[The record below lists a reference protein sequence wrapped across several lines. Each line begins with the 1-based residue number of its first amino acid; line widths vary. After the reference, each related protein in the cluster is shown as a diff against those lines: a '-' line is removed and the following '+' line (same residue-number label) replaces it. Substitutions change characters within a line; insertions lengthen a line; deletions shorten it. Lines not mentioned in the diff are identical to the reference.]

1 MPQYSLKNPGGQSDE
16 AIDEKNV

>member
-1 MPQYSLKNPGGQSDE
+1 MPQYSLKNPGAQSDG